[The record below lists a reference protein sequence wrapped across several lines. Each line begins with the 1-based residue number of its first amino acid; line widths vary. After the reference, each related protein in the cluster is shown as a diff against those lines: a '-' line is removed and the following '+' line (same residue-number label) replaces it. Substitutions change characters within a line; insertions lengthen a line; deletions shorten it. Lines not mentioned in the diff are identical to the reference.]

1 MELQRPKSF
10 EEIIDYYHENNFEQ
24 SKLKAFALTDF
35 AVNEDKQLMKLLVE
49 LVNKTIF
56 IKSKLM
62 VPIDARDVIGNVYGI
77 FNYEFCYYFTVHQM
91 YDEMFN
97 KYMEYVHNANTLEEL
112 KQATIHV
119 MVFTGAFMD
128 KHEKPV
134 KPQTSRF
141 AIEEELE
148 NSHLTAPTSSKNDH
162 KNNVSEIIHI
172 FHDNFEELDD
182 AIRTKSHS
190 KLNELKEAIE
200 EALEYLY
207 CESPKE
213 INSVTEFVTVNDNM
227 YYDRSFL
234 LYAHDILDETF
245 SCFGKEL
252 SANEK
257 FIFLC
262 KMFIDG
268 TYPISLNEL
277 TREIYEMSETYI
289 TAILNKEKQRFTLTA
304 DFWTDFCNSIVCYMI
319 MFAKEASQEAML
331 STKNMKLRVKSNT
344 IIDIMKN
351 LVPRHEI
358 MTVAQMN
365 FLQWITKSQQQVQ
378 MIVNKK
384 FGIRTGAETIDDK
397 IKQRIA
403 VETYE
408 AVHEQITKDQNE
420 ANEQGKQLTKR
431 YKKSEGAFK
440 PLEND
445 PFAVNTKTEKEE
457 VEVFD
462 VVEQL
467 RQVDKPSSTKVIK
480 FVKNE
485 SEDDEY
491 ILDDEESNDPEED
504 PEEDLEDDFEDSF

>member
-10 EEIIDYYHENNFEQ
+10 EEIIDFYHEKGFEQ

-62 VPIDARDVIGNVYGI
+62 VPIDARDVIGNIYGI
-77 FNYEFCYYFTVHQM
+77 FNYEFCYYFTIHQM
-91 YDEMFN
+91 HDKIFR
-97 KYMEYVHNANTLEEL
+97 KYMDYIHNANTLEEL
-112 KQATIHV
+112 KQATIRV

-128 KHEKPV
+128 THEKPR
-134 KPQTSRF
+134 KQQPSRF

-148 NSHLTAPTSSKNDH
+148 QSHLTAPTASKKSH
-162 KNNVSEIIHI
+162 KNKVSEIIHI

-190 KLNELKEAIE
+190 KLGELKKAIE
-200 EALEYLY
+200 EVLEDFYR
-207 CESPKE
+207 ESPKE
-213 INSVTEFVTVNDNM
+213 INSISEFVTVNDNM

-245 SCFGKEL
+245 ACFDKEL

-262 KMFIDG
+262 NTFIDG

-277 TREIYEMSETYI
+277 THEIYEMSETYI
-289 TAILNKEKQRFTLTA
+289 TAVLNKEEPRFTLTA

-408 AVHEQITKDQNE
+408 DVHAQITKDQNE

-445 PFAVNTKTEKEE
+445 PFATNTKQEKEE
-457 VEVFD
+457 AEVFN

-467 RQVDKPSSTKVIK
+467 RQVEKPSSTKVIK
-480 FVKNE
+480 FVKNV
-485 SEDDEY
+485 SEDEY
-491 ILDDEESNDPEED
+491 ISDDEDT
-504 PEEDLEDDFEDSF
+504 EDDFEEDFN